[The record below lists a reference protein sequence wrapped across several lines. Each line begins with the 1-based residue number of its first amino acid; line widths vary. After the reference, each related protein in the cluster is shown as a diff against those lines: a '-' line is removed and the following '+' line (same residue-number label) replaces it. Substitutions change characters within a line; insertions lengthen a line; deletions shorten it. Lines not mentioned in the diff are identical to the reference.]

1 MKTKNL
7 RGKGYS
13 FPNSQEMQML
23 LEKILTSKV
32 CDKDTTVLKNK
43 FEQLFRE
50 EIRNIIQEELNKS

>member
-32 CDKDTTVLKNK
+32 CDKDTKVLKNK